1 LRAFTVEL
9 GTRRRSIDRL
19 GSAPGGALCD
29 HGRPKCT
36 SIPLAFRSPITSG
49 TDGMT
54 KIPDEIDLCIIDA
67 LRKDGRTPNK
77 SIAKVLNV
85 SETTVASRIRS
96 LTERNVMQV
105 ALQRDIYSLGYQFQG
120 FLDVYVTCR
129 NVDLVAADIVPISG
143 VLAVAIYLGRPDIL
157 VSFAARDRDDLAR
170 IVTDEIGKVAGIQRV
185 DSYVALEIRK
195 FEAAHVALGENRVAN

>member
-1 LRAFTVEL
+1 ALRVPTPQGVLDRALRAFSAEL

-19 GSAPGGALCD
+19 GSAPGEPLWD
-29 HGRPKCT
+29 HARPKC
-36 SIPLAFRSPITSG
+36 SRNPFAFHSAITSG
-49 TDGMT
+49 TDGLT

-120 FLDVYVTCR
+120 FLDVYVTGR
-129 NVDLVAADIVPISG
+129 NVDLVAADIMPISG
-143 VLAVAIYLGRPDIL
+143 VL
-157 VSFAARDRDDLAR
+157 
-170 IVTDEIGKVAGIQRV
+170 
-185 DSYVALEIRK
+185 
-195 FEAAHVALGENRVAN
+195 